1 MFTGKKIKT
10 SKSGEWLPMMWPYR
24 RKRHFA
30 LTGDSG
36 QTALAEVRRSQTGIP
51 SLRLLASVEGNI
63 HEEVTIRRLLA
74 AVTES
79 LRGQVSLALPLGFF
93 EIVTAS
99 LPAMPDMAVG
109 KALPYHLA
117 KAVDRPLQ
125 DFIYD
130 WQITKSLKDKLQVTA
145 YLFPAKTF
153 HDLRRELARRHLET
167 VFFEADVFAA
177 FAYLAREGRLK
188 PAECTLGVLLWPEE
202 VSLAVYEQSNLLL
215 VRTVA
220 LHQPRKSH
228 GATGEPERREPLPPA
243 GAVDEGEAPSGREML
258 PLASDSILAGFN
270 LFSPAEE
277 EPGEALRQEPVS
289 PLPAEQSSG
298 DSDWSTYLQAVNLEI
313 IRTRDYYAS
322 VIKGQPIRK
331 VVIGGGEEC
340 WDRLEE
346 LAGSSLGIPVQPL
359 IRTNMVPNCP
369 PLLAAIALGTGARW

>member
-1 MFTGKKIKT
+1 
-10 SKSGEWLPMMWPYR
+10 MWPYR

-63 HEEVTIRRLLA
+63 QEEVTIRRLLA

-93 EIVTAS
+93 EIVTVS
-99 LPAMPDMAVG
+99 LPAMPEMAVG

-117 KAVDRPLQ
+117 KAVDRPLH

-130 WQITKSLKDKLQVTA
+130 WQITKSQKDKLQVTV

-153 HDLRRELARRHLET
+153 HYLRRELARRQLET

-188 PAECTLGVLLWPEE
+188 PAEGTLVVLLWPEE
-202 VSLAVYEQSNLLL
+202 VSLAVYEQSNLML

-220 LHQPRKSH
+220 LHQPRS
-228 GATGEPERREPLPPA
+228 GQGTADAPERDEPVPA
-243 GAVDEGEAPSGREML
+243 AGIDGSAETSGLEML
-258 PLASDSILAGFN
+258 PLASDNILAGFN
-270 LFSPAEE
+270 LLSSAEE
-277 EPGEALRQEPVS
+277 EPGEAFRQEPAPPS
-289 PLPAEQSSG
+289 PGATTAG

-313 IRTRDYYAS
+313 IRTRDYFAS

-340 WDRLEE
+340 WDRLEG
-346 LAGSSLGIPVQPL
+346 LAGNSLGIPVQPL

-369 PLLAAIALGTGARW
+369 PLLAATALGTGARW